1 MTLTCDCQQHLAP
14 GSKSEDPHFLQI
26 LIGEGEESWVV
37 NLDECRKQLHHSQI
51 LTELNTERVGT
62 HLLLLKY
69 VDVLNQAKLAEQL
82 RQVICNLRGQAVL
95 AARGRPPGRAKA
107 FETAAVAQEAF
118 D

>member
-1 MTLTCDCQQHLAP
+1 M
-14 GSKSEDPHFLQI
+14 
-26 LIGEGEESWVV
+26 
-37 NLDECRKQLHHSQI
+37 HHSQV

-69 VDVLNQAKLAEQL
+69 VDVLNQAKLAEQF

-95 AARGRPPGRAKA
+95 AARGHPSGWAKA
-107 FETAAVAQEAF
+107 FKAAAAAQEAL

>member
-1 MTLTCDCQQHLAP
+1 MHHP
-14 GSKSEDPHFLQI
+14 QI
-26 LIGEGEESWVV
+26 F
-37 NLDECRKQLHHSQI
+37 
-51 LTELNTERVGT
+51 TELHTERVGT

-82 RQVICNLRGQAVL
+82 RQVVCNLRGQAVL

-107 FETAAVAQEAF
+107 FKAAAAAQEAL